1 MVDIVEI
8 QQQMT
13 QGMTKPWLCAGDDG
27 NQYVVKRLNAGLVGC
42 IYEWISANL
51 GKELGLNIPDP
62 ELVYI
67 DEPMVEFDIDLQ
79 TELGSGMAF
88 ASKYHHDL
96 NEINFNELINADKSK
111 LVELYIFDY
120 WLKND
125 DRTLTERGGNPN
137 LFQDLISKELVIFD
151 HNLAFD
157 SDFSLRQFKDTHVAS
172 FLFKDQIDLFEQL
185 IDRQVYEEKLEVAYS
200 ELEEIISS
208 IPSEW
213 LDALEDSAGELER
226 LRLILGEFK
235 DNKFWEALI

>member
-27 NQYVVKRLNAGLVGC
+27 NQYVVKRLNAGLNGC

-51 GKELGLNIPDP
+51 GKKLGLNIPDP

-79 TELGSGMAF
+79 TELGSGVAF

-96 NEINFNELINADKSK
+96 NEVNFNELIKADKSK
-111 LVELYIFDY
+111 LVDLYIFDY

-157 SDFSLRQFKDTHVAS
+157 SDFNLRQFKNTHVAS

-185 IDRQVYEEKLEVAYS
+185 IDRKVYEEKLEAAYS
-200 ELEEIISS
+200 GLEEIISS

-213 LDALEDSAGELER
+213 LDALEDSTGELER
-226 LRLILGEFK
+226 LRLILGEFR